1 MKTLLS
7 FLLVF
12 LTIASSVFGA
22 GVPVVQTEYGPVQ
35 GIYPDAAL
43 PDVVEYRGIPYA
55 APPVGDLR
63 WKAPV
68 DPEPWTD
75 VRVCDEYAP
84 IPMQVL
90 GGATAAPY
98 DQDFYFD
105 GIPEMSED
113 CLYLN
118 VVTTETNLEEG
129 GKPVFVWFHGGGLNS
144 CYTFEPEANGAEM
157 ANRGIVVVSVE
168 QRLGPFGY
176 LSLPQLTEEQGQSGN
191 YGLMDQIKAMEW
203 IRDNIAQFGGDPEN
217 ITAGGQSG
225 GTTKSMAMLISP
237 EMDVD
242 VDRLILQSGLKFR
255 QSYPSNAEAEA
266 QGTQYLEDLGIDPL
280 ISLEEL
286 RSIPAEDLIDNT
298 SSAYPQ
304 AMNQDGKYVVYADN
318 FDAIMAGEFD
328 NVQILSGTNL
338 GEGSYPVSP
347 TAESFY
353 TGFKAEIGEE
363 LYNAYDFENL
373 IKVSDV
379 SAQTTARQLGT
390 YGLGSNVSRNLM
402 VNRLY
407 GAFIS
412 ERTEGE
418 TKNYTYLF
426 SHFTPE
432 SISDIG
438 TSRSAAEQWAWH
450 SSEMWYTFDSLKPGL
465 PSVREWADYDY
476 QLADIMCDAWVS
488 FIKTGDP
495 NNETLPVEWPVADG
509 SMGYIDFGNGVSAHS
524 GEFTS
529 LEKLMADYTIREFVP
544 QVN

>member
-1 MKTLLS
+1 MKRLLT
-7 FLLVF
+7 FLVL
-12 LTIASSVFGA
+12 LAAIAAFAFGA
-22 GVPVVQTEYGPVQ
+22 DGPVVNTEYGPVQ
-35 GIYPDAAL
+35 GIHPDTSL
-43 PDVVEYRGIPYA
+43 PDVVEYRGIPFA

-63 WKAPV
+63 WKAPQ
-68 DPEPWTD
+68 DPEPWTE
-75 VRVCDEYAP
+75 VLVCDTYAP

-90 GGATAAPY
+90 GGATAQPY

-105 GIPEMSED
+105 GVPEMSED

-118 VVTTETNLEEG
+118 VVTTETNIAEG

-157 ANRGIVVVSVE
+157 AERGIVVVSVE

-176 LSLPQLTEEQGQSGN
+176 LALPQLTEEQGQSGN

-203 IRDNIAQFGGDPEN
+203 VRDNIAQFGGDPDN

-225 GTTKSMAMLISP
+225 GTTKSMAMLMSP
-237 EMDVD
+237 EMDVK
-242 VDRLILQSGLKFR
+242 VNRLILESGLKYR
-255 QSYPSNAEAEA
+255 QSYPTNADAEA
-266 QGTQYLEDLGIDPL
+266 QGERYLEDLGLDPAITL
-280 ISLEEL
+280 DEL
-286 RSIPAEDLIDNT
+286 RAIPADGLIDNT
-298 SSAYPQ
+298 SANYPQ
-304 AMNQDGKYVVYADN
+304 AMNQDGLYVVYPDN
-318 FDAIMAGEFD
+318 YDAIMVGVFD

-338 GEGSYPVSP
+338 GEGSYPASA
-347 TAESFY
+347 TADAFY
-353 TGFKAEIGEE
+353 AGFRAELGDE
-363 LYNAYDFENL
+363 LYDAYDFENL
-373 IKVSDV
+373 VKVTDV

-407 GAFIS
+407 GAMIA
-412 ERTEGE
+412 ERTNGE

-432 SISDIG
+432 SVSDIG
-438 TSRSAAEQWAWH
+438 TARSAAEQWAWH

-465 PSVREWADYDY
+465 PAVREWTDYDY

-495 NNETLPVEWPVADG
+495 NNATLPVEWPVADDG
-509 SMGYIDFGNGVSAHS
+509 MGYIQFGNGISAHT
-524 GEFTS
+524 GELTK
-529 LEKLMADYTIREFVP
+529 LEQLMADYTTQEFGP
-544 QVN
+544 AN